1 MTRFDDV
8 LRDRVTATFA
18 EAFGITPGLVAR
30 APGRVNLIGEHTD
43 YNDGFVLPCAIG
55 RATMVAASKR
65 DDREVHI
72 VAADFDNATDRFV
85 LDLIGHG
92 EQGWSDYVRGMI
104 DALQNSGFA
113 LTGANLAIA
122 GNLPKG
128 EGLSSSASL
137 EVAVGQ
143 AMLAL
148 AGAEIDRT
156 RLAQIAQAAEC
167 DFVGT
172 KCGIMDQLISAQGKA
187 GRALLIDCRSLE
199 LTDAPIPENV
209 AIMIVHSGVT
219 RGLVG
224 GHYNERRRQC
234 EAAAAAM
241 GVAGLRDADLAMLD
255 AAGLDPVTYTRA
267 RHVITENQRTL
278 DATAALA
285 KSDLKSFGRL
295 MGESHASMRDD
306 FEITVPPIDQLVAL
320 LQSAIGEEGGARMT
334 GGGFGGACLAVLP
347 AERVADVTAAVEAG
361 YRTPDGGK
369 PLIMVERPGPGVSL
383 TLRPN
388 R

>member
-1 MTRFDDV
+1 MTPSDRE
-8 LRDRVTATFA
+8 LRAKVTD
-18 EAFGITPGLVAR
+18 AFQSQFGTMPDLVAR

-55 RATMVAASKR
+55 PATMVAASKR
-65 DDREVHI
+65 TDNEVRI
-72 VAADFDNATDRFV
+72 VAADFGNATDGF
-85 LDLIGHG
+85 DLRRINHS
-92 EQGWSDYVRGMI
+92 EQGWANYVRGTV
-104 DALQNSGFA
+104 DALQKAGHA
-113 LTGANLAIA
+113 LTGADLAIA

-128 EGLSSSASL
+128 AGLSSSASL

-156 RLAQIAQAAEC
+156 RLARIAQAAEC

-187 GRALLIDCRSLE
+187 GHALLIDCRSLS
-199 LTDAPIPENV
+199 LSDVPVPENV

-219 RGLVG
+219 RGLVE

-241 GVAGLRDADLAMLD
+241 GVAALRDADFAMLE
-255 AAGLDPVTYTRA
+255 AASLDPVTHVRA

-278 DATAALA
+278 DAADALA
-285 KSDLKSFGRL
+285 KSDLTRL
-295 MGESHASMRDD
+295 GELMAQSHASMRDD
-306 FEITVPPIDQLVAL
+306 FEITVPAIDRLVAI
-320 LQSAIGEEGGARMT
+320 LQTAIGREGGARMT
-334 GGGFGGACLAVLP
+334 GGGFGGACVAVLP
-347 AERVADVTAAVEAG
+347 VNRVADVRDAVEAE
-361 YRTPDGGK
+361 YRTPDGEK
-369 PLIMVERPGPGVSL
+369 PLIMIERPGPGVAL
-383 TLRPN
+383 V
-388 R
+388 